1 MDGKGRRAGTR
12 TALATATAVLAVV
25 GIAAAM
31 LLAGTT
37 GITLAVTVALVGV
50 QVGLLFGVRRGA
62 VRTRRFLLA
71 CSAQAGSTYSLAGD
85 PGTVSALVYLGVG
98 LAFAVVVM
106 VGLALTRP
114 VEQPPV
120 RESHG
125 DTQPLPVADAE

>member
-1 MDGKGRRAGTR
+1 VDVEGRRAGTR
-12 TALATATAVLAVV
+12 TALATATAVLAVA

-31 LLAGTT
+31 LLAGTS

-50 QVGLLFGVRRGA
+50 QVGLLLGVRRGA

-71 CSAQAGSTYSLAGD
+71 WSAQAGLTYPLAGD
-85 PGTVSALVYLGVG
+85 PGLASALVYLCVG
-98 LAFAVVVM
+98 LVFAVVVM

-114 VEQPPV
+114 VEQPPA

-125 DTQPLPVADAE
+125 DTQPLPVADAA